1 MPELYH
7 YGIKGQ
13 RWNDRRY
20 QYEDGSLTPE
30 GKIRYGVG
38 QGHRKGKISKNLKY
52 KQNKSIT
59 QSNTHKKNKNNQPK
73 KQNNRPVKH
82 FDTNK
87 KVKDIDNR
95 TFMEKANDFLASP
108 TGKFASSMTLS
119 IVGIVVG
126 GVFKEMIKGAFN
138 DGRSTYHTTNTS
150 HFDKT
155 VNAVSN
161 AITMAEKT
169 NLTEKL
175 DINDPDFD
183 KKAKAAGDEFMA
195 MLQKKKN

>member
-13 RWNDRRY
+13 RWRDRRY

-52 KQNKSIT
+52 KQNKSTI
-59 QSNTHKKNKNNQPK
+59 QSNTQKKNKNNQSK
-73 KQNNRPVKH
+73 KQNNRSVKH

-87 KVKDIDNR
+87 KVKDINNK

-126 GVFKEMIKGAFN
+126 SVFKEMIKGAFDDRRN
-138 DGRSTYHTTNTS
+138 VGQYGYGRDQSSTFNKS
-150 HFDKT
+150 KT
-155 VNAVSN
+155 FEKEIQAV
-161 AITMAEKT
+161 
-169 NLTEKL
+169 
-175 DINDPDFD
+175 
-183 KKAKAAGDEFMA
+183 AKAAEMYEKTQQMSNGDPAKEF
-195 MLQKKKN
+195 LDDLKGKKN

>member
-1 MPELYH
+1 MIDMSELYH

-38 QGHRKGKISKNLKY
+38 QGHKKGKISKNLKY
-52 KQNKSIT
+52 KQNKSAT

-73 KQNNRPVKH
+73 KQNNRPLKH
-82 FDTNK
+82 FDTSK

-138 DGRSTYHTTNTS
+138 DGRSTYHTTDTKK
-150 HFDKT
+150 FDKT
-155 VNAVSN
+155 VDAVST
-161 AITMAEKT
+161 AISLHEQMNQKT
-169 NLTEKL
+169 YE
-175 DINDPDFD
+175 PDENGAIDFGSEFD
-183 KKAKAAGDEFMA
+183 A
-195 MLQKKKN
+195 MLKKKKN